1 MGRGGSPT
9 PRPPE
14 FLNKNMTNKKEK
26 KQKSILE
33 KSKTFIRPIHPVQ
46 AVKKV
51 FGLLVLLGFDVTA
64 FTPAAYQGHRL

>member
-1 MGRGGSPT
+1 
-9 PRPPE
+9 
-14 FLNKNMTNKKEK
+14 
-26 KQKSILE
+26 
-33 KSKTFIRPIHPVQ
+33 VQ